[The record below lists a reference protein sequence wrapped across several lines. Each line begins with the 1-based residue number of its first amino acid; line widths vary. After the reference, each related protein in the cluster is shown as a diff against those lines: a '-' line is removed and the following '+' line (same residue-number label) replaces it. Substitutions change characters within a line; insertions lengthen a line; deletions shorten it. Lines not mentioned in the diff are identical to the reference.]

1 MLQHGK
7 QLLQFKENIMALLK
21 SINTSYGV
29 DATYWNIYSINE
41 DFKNKSLQVAIV
53 GYASKEMREKDMQP
67 VGWIELT
74 FTGNNY
80 IKDATREAVYLALK
94 AKDFADAKDC

>member
-1 MLQHGK
+1 
-7 QLLQFKENIMALLK
+7 MALLK
-21 SINTSYGV
+21 AVNTSYGI

-41 DFKNKSLQVAIV
+41 NFKNKTLEVAIV
-53 GYASKEMREKDMQP
+53 GYASKEVREKDMHP

-74 FTGNNY
+74 FTGDDY

-94 AKDFADAKDC
+94 AKDFSDAVDA